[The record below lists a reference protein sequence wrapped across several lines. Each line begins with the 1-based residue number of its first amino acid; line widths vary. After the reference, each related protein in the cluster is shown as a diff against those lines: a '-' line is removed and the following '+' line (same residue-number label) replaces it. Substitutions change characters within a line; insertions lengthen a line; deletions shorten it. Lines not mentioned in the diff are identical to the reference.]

1 MISNDLLTMT
11 LFGSKSLARFSDI
24 DQNLEILA
32 EECAEVIQ
40 IKSKIV
46 RFGMDDVWPA
56 RGMSNREALEQ
67 ELGDVLALA
76 EVLIVNGVLS
86 LDGLTAAKARKIEK
100 MGRWYR

>member
-1 MISNDLLTMT
+1 MISKDLLMT
-11 LFGSKSLARFSDI
+11 DFSCPKSLARFSDI

-46 RFGMDDVWPA
+46 RFGMEDVWPA

-67 ELGDVLALA
+67 EIGDVLALV
-76 EVLIVNGVLS
+76 EVLIGNGVLS
-86 LDGLTAAKARKIEK
+86 LEGLLAARERKIEK
-100 MGRWYR
+100 MGEWYR

>member
-1 MISNDLLTMT
+1 MISNDLLTT
-11 LFGSKSLARFSDI
+11 TFSYPKSLARFSDI

-67 ELGDVLALA
+67 ELGDVLAL
-76 EVLIVNGVLS
+76 VDILIGNGVLS
-86 LDGLTAAKARKIEK
+86 LEGLVAARERKIEK
-100 MGRWYR
+100 MGEWYR

>member
-11 LFGSKSLARFSDI
+11 LFDSKSLARFSDI

-40 IKSKIV
+40 IKAKIV

-67 ELGDVLALA
+67 ELGDVLAL
-76 EVLIVNGVLS
+76 VDILISNGVLS

-100 MGRWYR
+100 LGRWYR